1 MRLLYRN
8 NMTNTNAQKLRACYV
23 SRLIA
28 SHPALRF
35 IDDHSGGGLIRF
47 ERGARFVDLRGVV
60 FQLGGER
67 RYLLLL
73 LRDCCLQAFNY
84 AIEHGLPGGIGN
96 GLGPDVAFG
105 RKSTRVVS
113 IGGGRAQSAV
123 GVDHHHSS
131 RGGGNRRTKDV
142 VDKAPVTFLAEYTVH
157 SRTVSND
164 DIVIDAGDTG
174 PGHAAYG
181 NVITVAE
188 VTLERLITDGCIG
201 ASGSV
206 GSERFPPSGRVGAAA
221 GIVHERK
228 ITGASVGATGVV
240 KDERIGSHSG
250 VLCAAGVEQER
261 CYAHCRIGA
270 FIVESKRR
278 TANTGIETAA
288 RIQKQRSPTQ
298 CGIASADGERSKRVA
313 PLSCCEIGITPVHN
327 GWCWR
332 WHRRGRGRG
341 CGHRRG

>member
-1 MRLLYRN
+1 MMLLYCN
-8 NMTNTNAQKLRACYV
+8 NMTNTNAQRLRACYV

-28 SHPALRF
+28 WHPALRF
-35 IDDHSGGGLIRF
+35 IDDHSAGGLIHF
-47 ERGARFVDLRGVV
+47 ERGARFLDLCSL
-60 FQLGGER
+60 FLHLGREPL
-67 RYLLLL
+67 YLFLV

-84 AIEHGLPGGIGN
+84 AIEHGLLGSVGN

-105 RKSTRVVS
+105 RKSTRVRS

-157 SRTVSND
+157 SRMMAND
-164 DIVIDAGDTG
+164 DIVINAGDTG

-188 VTLERLITDGCIG
+188 VTLERLITDGCVG

-206 GSERFPPSGRVGAAA
+206 GSERFPTSGRVGAAA

-228 ITGASVGATGVV
+228 ITGASVVRTSVV

-270 FIVESKRR
+270 SIVEGQRA
-278 TANTGIETAA
+278 TANTGIETAG
-288 RIQKQRSPTQ
+288 RIQKQRAPTQ
-298 CGIASADGERSKRVA
+298 CGIASAGSERTTRIASFRCREVRVTAVRRWTELPLRSWQKRQA
-313 PLSCCEIGITPVHN
+313 G
-327 GWCWR
+327 
-332 WHRRGRGRG
+332 
-341 CGHRRG
+341 

>member
-1 MRLLYRN
+1 MFLHY
-8 NMTNTNAQKLRACYV
+8 
-23 SRLIA
+23 
-28 SHPALRF
+28 
-35 IDDHSGGGLIRF
+35 HSGRRLTDFELGVRF
-47 ERGARFVDLRGVV
+47 LDLHGVV
-60 FQLGGER
+60 FQLGGEC
-67 RYLLLL
+67 RYFLLL
-73 LRDCCLQAFNY
+73 LRDCCLQVLNCT
-84 AIEHGLPGGIGN
+84 IEHGLLGSVGN

-105 RKSTRVVS
+105 GKSTRVGS

-123 GVDHHHSS
+123 GIDHHHCS
-131 RGGGNRRTKDV
+131 RGGGNRRTEDIING
-142 VDKAPVTFLAEYTVH
+142 APVTDLTKDTVH
-157 SRTVSND
+157 ARVVTND

-181 NVITVAE
+181 NVLTVAE
-188 VTLERLITDGCIG
+188 VTLERLIAEGCIG

-206 GSERFPPSGRVGAAA
+206 GSERFPTSGRVGAAA

-261 CYAHCRIGA
+261 CYAHRRIGA
-270 FIVESKRR
+270 SIVEGQRA
-278 TANTGIETAA
+278 TANTGIETAG
-288 RIQKQRSPTQ
+288 RIQKQRAPTQ
-298 CGIASADGERSKRVA
+298 CGIASADAERSKRVA
-313 PLSCCEIGITPVHN
+313 SLSCCEIGITPVHN

-341 CGHRRG
+341 CGHGRG